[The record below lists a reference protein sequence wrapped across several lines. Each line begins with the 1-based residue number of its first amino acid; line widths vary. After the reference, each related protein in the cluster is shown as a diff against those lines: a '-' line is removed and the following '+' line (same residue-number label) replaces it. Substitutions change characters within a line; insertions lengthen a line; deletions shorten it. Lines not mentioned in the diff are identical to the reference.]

1 MTLGVRPRDI
11 GKDEI
16 SMKLALMIIQML
28 CGLFLIV
35 IIMLQSG
42 KSSGLSGA
50 IGGTNESYSF
60 KAKSKT
66 WDAKFARWTKWVALA
81 FVLLT
86 FVLVLL

>member
-1 MTLGVRPRDI
+1 MPWDI

-16 SMKLALMIIQML
+16 SMKLALMIVQML

-50 IGGTNESYSF
+50 IGGSNETFSF

>member
-1 MTLGVRPRDI
+1 
-11 GKDEI
+11 
-16 SMKLALMIIQML
+16 MKLALMIVQML

-42 KSSGLSGA
+42 KNSGLSGT
-50 IGGTNESYSF
+50 IGGTSASESFGYNG
-60 KAKSKT
+60 AKSKT
-66 WDAKFARWTKWVALA
+66 WDAKFPRWTKWVALV